1 MTFFCLWCNAPFEE
15 GQAPAP
21 CPKAPEY
28 ASKLAVAD
36 VRWAGCTPI
45 VCIMCGE
52 PLTELRAPCKVDP
65 LHRTCAQTLVIES
78 REAVEAAGNGPPCHL
93 CGLPI
98 LDRVASM
105 FRCEKHPLGWWCFS
119 TADAEQW
126 EREGKT
132 IVEALP

>member
-78 REAVEAAGNGPPCHL
+78 REAVEAAGNGPP
-93 CGLPI
+93 LPS
-98 LDRVASM
+98 LR
-105 FRCEKHPLGWWCFS
+105 
-119 TADAEQW
+119 TADLGPRRVDVSM
-126 EREGKT
+126 REASARLVVLLYGRRRT
-132 IVEALP
+132 VGT